1 MQYVA
6 DPNLDVFPYVTMIC
20 ACASRVLIPQPEC
33 ALNLFTEMTVD
44 HGIPPTMDVYNA
56 AIFACAC
63 SSNKLYVS
71 EAFRL
76 AKEIIDGNIQKARV
90 RA

>member
-1 MQYVA
+1 MSVRYA
-6 DPNLDVFPYVTMIC
+6 SSARSLD
-20 ACASRVLIPQPEC
+20 
-33 ALNLFTEMTVD
+33 LFTDITVD
-44 HGIPPTMDVYNA
+44 CGIPPMTDAYNA

-71 EAFRL
+71 KAFRL
-76 AKEIIDGNIQKARV
+76 AKEIIDGNIRKAHV